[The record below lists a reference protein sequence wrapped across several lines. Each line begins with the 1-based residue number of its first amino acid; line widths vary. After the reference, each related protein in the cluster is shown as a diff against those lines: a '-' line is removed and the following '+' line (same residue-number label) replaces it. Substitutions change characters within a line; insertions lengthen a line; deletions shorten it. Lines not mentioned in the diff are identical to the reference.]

1 MVHTKSRLFA
11 IAVIVLGLFVCILP
25 RTHLRVLQPA
35 PVYARAAANVDQT
48 EFGKLPDGTAI
59 MAYTLKNAKGSLA
72 KVITYGATLTE
83 LYVPDKSGKLG
94 DVVLGFSDIQGY
106 LGDHPFFGGTIGRY
120 GNRIAKGHFTL
131 NGKEYNLA
139 LNNGPNSLHGGKI
152 GFNRRVWKAEILP
165 GMTAAAVRFTY
176 VSKDGE
182 ENYPGNLNVSV
193 TYTLTDTNELKLDYR
208 AETDQDTPVNLT
220 NHSYFAL
227 GGPGKTILDEVL
239 YLNADEFTPV
249 DATLIPTGE
258 IKSVKGTPLDFTK
271 PTAIGARINEIKDIG
286 GYDHNLVLNGKAG
299 KLRLAA
305 RATDPATGR
314 QMEVW
319 TTEPGVQFYTS
330 IGLNGSIVGKGGIAY
345 PKFGALCLE
354 TQHYPDSPNHPNFP
368 SAILHPGKPYESQ
381 TIYKFSV
388 TK

>member
-1 MVHTKSRLFA
+1 MVRTKSRVFA
-11 IAVIVLGLFVCILP
+11 IAVIVLGLIVFVVP
-25 RTHLRVLQPA
+25 RTHLRVLQPT
-35 PVYARAAANVDQT
+35 PVFARATANVDQT
-48 EFGKLPDGTAI
+48 EFGKLPDGTII
-59 MAYTLKNAKGSLA
+59 MAYTLKNAKGSWA

-83 LYVPDKSGKLG
+83 LYMPDRSGKPG
-94 DVVLGFSDIQGY
+94 DVVLGFSDLQGY
-106 LGDHPFFGGTIGRY
+106 LGDEPFFGATVGRY
-120 GNRIAKGHFTL
+120 ANRIANGHFTL
-131 NGKEYNLA
+131 DGKEYHLA
-139 LNNGPNSLHGGKI
+139 LNNGPNTLHGGKI
-152 GFNRRVWKAEILP
+152 GFSRKVWKAEILP

-176 VSKDGE
+176 LSKDGE
-182 ENYPGNLNVSV
+182 ENFPGNLNVSV

-227 GGPGKTILDEVL
+227 GVPGKTILDEVL
-239 YLNADEFTPV
+239 YLNADEYTPV

-286 GYDHNLVLNGKAG
+286 GYDHNFVLNGKAG

-319 TTEPGVQFYTS
+319 TTEPGVQFYSS
-330 IGLNGSIVGKGGIAY
+330 IGLTGSIVGTGDVAY
-345 PKFGALCLE
+345 PKFGGLCLE
-354 TQHYPDSPNHPNFP
+354 TQHFPDSVNHPNFP
-368 SAILHPGKPYESQ
+368 SAILHPGKPFESE